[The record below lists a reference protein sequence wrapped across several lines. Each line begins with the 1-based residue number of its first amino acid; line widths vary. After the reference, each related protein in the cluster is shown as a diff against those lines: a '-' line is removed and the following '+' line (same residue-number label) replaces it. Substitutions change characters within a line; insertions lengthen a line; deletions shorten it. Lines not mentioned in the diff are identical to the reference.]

1 MGNTNEPR
9 LRGSNLGGAEQKD
22 AVDHA
27 TYAKN
32 RNPDAELHLDDE
44 KDTLLDDGLDIEDD
58 SDTRAGTRGNTNH
71 G

>member
-9 LRGSNLGGAEQKD
+9 IRGTDLGGAEQKD

-27 TYAKN
+27 DYAKN

-44 KDTLLDDGLDIEDD
+44 KDTLFDDGLDIEDD
-58 SDTRAGTRGNTNH
+58 TATLSGTRGDTHH